1 MKPSARRTGLSQC
14 HRSPRDIV
22 HWAGAPVPRMQRY
35 CTLCQAG
42 VIGDEQ
48 HLVFECQ
55 QLQHIRNKYDYLFR
69 NLQGD
74 TMLLFMWQQDM
85 VSAAR
90 FIDEC
95 LQLVYTSAD
104 PLIED
109 QASHQP

>member
-1 MKPSARRTGLSQC
+1 
-14 HRSPRDIV
+14 
-22 HWAGAPVPRMQRY
+22 MQRY
-35 CTLCQAG
+35 CTLCKAG

-48 HLVFECQ
+48 HLVFEYR
-55 QLQHIRNKYDYLFR
+55 QLQHIRNKYDSLFW

-85 VSAAR
+85 VSVER

-104 PLIED
+104 PLIEG
-109 QASHQP
+109 QASDQP